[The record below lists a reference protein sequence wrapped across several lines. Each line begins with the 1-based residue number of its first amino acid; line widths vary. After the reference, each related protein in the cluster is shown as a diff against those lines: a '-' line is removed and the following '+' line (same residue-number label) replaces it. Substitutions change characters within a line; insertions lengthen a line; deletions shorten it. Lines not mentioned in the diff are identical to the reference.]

1 MPAQI
6 PIQKIVSSTLE
17 GIVQAQRSYVKWTAG
32 DWLWNAPEYLL
43 TTFIAD
49 KISRIDGAKYIT
61 LENSAKG
68 ALDDAGAIGRGKL
81 NSKIRASGRFDVVLW
96 WGNYTP
102 RAIIEVKNQISQLGH
117 IKADLQRISQV
128 LKLKNDVSS
137 FQFGLM
143 AFYTS
148 ASDGKNFSAKE
159 ILKKRIENMYAE
171 ANYLLGNKFD
181 VSIHKKSIR
190 TDEDSAWIAAT
201 LLIKYRGE

>member
-17 GIVQAQRSYVKWTAG
+17 GIVQAQRSYEKWTEG

-61 LENSAKG
+61 LENSAKD
-68 ALDDAGAIGRGKL
+68 ALDDAGAIGKGKL
-81 NSKIRASGRFDVVLW
+81 HSKIRASGRFDVVLW

-102 RAIIEVKNQISQLGH
+102 RAIIEVKNQISQLKH
-117 IKADLQRISQV
+117 TKADLQRISQV
-128 LKLKNDVSS
+128 LKRKSDASS

-148 ASDGKNFSAKE
+148 ASDGKDFSAKE

-171 ANYLLGNKFD
+171 AKDLLSDEFD

-190 TDEDSAWIAAT
+190 TDEDSAWLAAA
-201 LLIKYRGE
+201 LLIK